1 MSRRARSQAFALRQL
16 DLGTSKEYI
25 SMSSC
30 HFVFFF
36 VMAGAAKKATPS
48 TFSWTDDEAETT
60 ETNSLTFLLLLL
72 RRYEFV
78 LGSYLVRDHV

>member
-25 SMSSC
+25 SMSCC
-30 HFVFFF
+30 HFVFF
-36 VMAGAAKKATPS
+36 VMAVAAKKATPS

-60 ETNSLTFLLLLL
+60 ETNSPTFLLLLL